1 MLSNGVSDSALYIN
15 DSHKHSTPLAGYV
28 GASMI
33 YRALYGEMPTT
44 EVSYSACGVS
54 QGTVEGLLGDY
65 VETGIIYGASKSTI
79 YFFEE

>member
-1 MLSNGVSDSALYIN
+1 
-15 DSHKHSTPLAGYV
+15 
-28 GASMI
+28 
-33 YRALYGEMPTT
+33 MPTT